1 MFSLAGKN
9 ALITGATGGIGH
21 AIARKLHAAG
31 ATVVISGTRENVLSE
46 FAAELKERVHAV
58 PANLAE
64 SASVIELFKKA
75 EELTTQID
83 IVVCNAGITRD
94 NLLIR
99 MSEEE
104 WDEIIRVNLKAV
116 WLLNR
121 EAMKAMGKRR
131 FGRIINI
138 SSVVGATGNFGQCNY
153 AASKAGIIGMTKSVA
168 LEGATRGVTANCIAP
183 GFVAT
188 PMTDVIRDDIKE
200 KIKARIPMGK
210 FGEPADIAAAAL
222 YLASDEASYMTGQTL
237 HINGGMFM

>member
-9 ALITGATGGIGH
+9 ALVTGATGGIGH

-31 ATVVISGTRENVLSE
+31 ATVVISGTRENVLNE
-46 FAAELKERVHAV
+46 FVAELKERVYAV

-64 SASVIELFKKA
+64 STSVEALFKKA
-75 EELTTQID
+75 EELTTQVD

-99 MSEEE
+99 MSEDE
-104 WDEIIRVNLKAV
+104 WDEIIKVNLKSV

-138 SSVVGATGNFGQCNY
+138 SSVVGVTGNFGQCNY
-153 AASKAGIIGMTKSVA
+153 AASKAGIIGMTKSAA

-200 KIKARIPMGK
+200 KIKTKIPMGV
-210 FGEPADIAAAAL
+210 FGEPDDIAAAAL
-222 YLASDEASYMTGQTL
+222 YLASDEARYVTGQTL
-237 HINGGMFM
+237 HVNGGMFM